1 MKAVGARPRRRPL
14 VVGCAALVFA
24 ALVAGTATGAPVT
37 SSAVTPV
44 SVTVG
49 IIPIANTY
57 PLDLGIKKG
66 YFAQQGI
73 DVKKLTLA
81 SGNDI
86 MLALANNNVDIG
98 FAGWV
103 PAMIARTN
111 GIPISAIALSEV
123 EGTNEAANWQNILVK
138 GSSSIR
144 GPADLAGKTVA
155 VNALKGV
162 GEVMIRA
169 ALEKSGV
176 DPSSVKFL
184 ALPFPAMRAALA
196 NGQVDAIWTAEPFL
210 TQAIT
215 LDGARSV
222 MAPGPILGAYWPIG
236 GYFAKTDWMAEHPS
250 VAARFRTAMNQ
261 ALEYSQNH
269 GDEVREFL
277 PATQK
282 TVRLPI
288 WTTVLDRVKS
298 HARELREEVRRDLD
312 PANPHAARTELPRR
326 RQAAPG
332 DRREPIHHPAAGRE
346 ARVPAPRREVLGDR
360 DGHLDVTGL
369 PSRRAGGVQGDLGEG
384 HREDDLDA
392 RSQEGRLY
400 LQLTRGE
407 GEESLPGFVS
417 QGCVRA
423 VAPPRHR
430 VPVEERSAM
439 STETATGIETRL
451 FVGGAFVDPEDGRN
465 FENRDPYTDD
475 VVSEVAA
482 GSRED
487 ARRAIEAARRPRPR
501 GAPPPAVRQGVFL
514 KAADVLD
521 SRHDEV
527 VRLLARETGCTFGFG
542 MFQMHF
548 VPGLFR
554 QAAALAYA
562 PLGEVIPSDTGRVRD
577 GHPAPRRRR
586 RRDRPVER
594 RADPLGP
601 LDRCAARPRQHRRP
615 QAFGVVA
622 VGRRAALGRD
632 LRGGRAARRGAR
644 TSSRMRPAKPGRSA
658 TSSSRTRPSAASTS
672 PARPQQDARSPR
684 LPAVSSSA
692 SCSSSAATTR

>member
-1 MKAVGARPRRRPL
+1 MKAVGARPRRRPP
-14 VVGCAALVFA
+14 VVGCAALVLA
-24 ALVAGTATGAPVT
+24 ALVAGAATGAPVT

-73 DVKKLTLA
+73 DVKKITLA

-261 ALEYSQNH
+261 SLEYSQNH

-288 WTTVLDRVKS
+288 WTTVLDRVKLLTLANYAKKYGAIS
-298 HARELREEVRRDLD
+298 TLPNLTLLAPSFLDGGKLLQATVGNQFITLR
-312 PANPHAARTELPRR
+312 
-326 RQAAPG
+326 Q
-332 DRREPIHHPAAGRE
+332 
-346 ARVPAPRREVLGDR
+346 
-360 DGHLDVTGL
+360 DGKLV
-369 PSRRAGGVQGDLGEG
+369 SRLRAGKYSVIVTDT
-384 HREDDLDA
+384 
-392 RSQEGRLY
+392 S
-400 LQLTRGE
+400 T
-407 GEESLPGFVS
+407 S
-417 QGCVRA
+417 QGFRLVGPG
-423 VAPPRHR
+423 VSK
-430 VPVEERSAM
+430 VTSVKG
-439 STETATGIETRL
+439 TGKTTWTL
-451 FVGGAFVDPEDGRN
+451 DLKKGV
-465 FENRDPYTDD
+465 YTY
-475 VVSEVAA
+475 S
-482 GSRED
+482 
-487 ARRAIEAARRPRPR
+487 
-501 GAPPPAVRQGVFL
+501 
-514 KAADVLD
+514 
-521 SRHDEV
+521 
-527 VRLLARETGCTFGFG
+527 
-542 MFQMHF
+542 
-548 VPGLFR
+548 
-554 QAAALAYA
+554 
-562 PLGEVIPSDTGRVRD
+562 
-577 GHPAPRRRR
+577 
-586 RRDRPVER
+586 
-594 RADPLGP
+594 
-601 LDRCAARPRQHRRP
+601 
-615 QAFGVVA
+615 
-622 VGRRAALGRD
+622 
-632 LRGGRAARRGAR
+632 
-644 TSSRMRPAKPGRSA
+644 
-658 TSSSRTRPSAASTS
+658 S
-672 PARPQQDARSPR
+672 PAGKGKKAFR
-684 LPAVSSSA
+684 VS
-692 SCSSSAATTR
+692 